1 MAKPKSRPQL
11 SFESAYM
18 ADDAAG
24 IPEDHWCWSFFEYV
38 YCALDDVQFAGM
50 YEEGG
55 RYPVSPSFLAS
66 LTLLQFMFGAS
77 DRAAV
82 ENTIMRRDWRI
93 ALGITCDYD
102 GFHPTVLVRFRQRLV
117 AHGMM
122 DELFETVLGQ
132 MERLGMLRD
141 RRRLRVDATHLVADV
156 ARLSRADAVSEAIR
170 VVVSAAAKGY
180 PELSQDEGF
189 TKLHG
194 QYGQECWVGM
204 GDAGHERLVQLGRDG
219 LWLLALLGQRPV
231 KGKETLAALLEQH
244 FIVDGEDDLR
254 PRGPDDPGV
263 PDPIVTPHEPD
274 ARRGRK
280 GEKEW
285 IGDKVHIVETA
296 AQDGRPNA
304 ITDVLVTDPRVED
317 STVTQQIAERA
328 RSGPSEADTLI
339 ADGGYASGANTAALA
354 GMQMD
359 LVAPPRANTRK
370 GGKLSIEEFTI
381 DFGRQVAI
389 CPEGHES
396 VRWRERQRDIHI
408 RFDTAVCRACP
419 RRSQCTD
426 STRGRSLAPSLHY
439 EQLQRDRARAQTE
452 EFKALH
458 RLRAPIEATISE
470 LVHRCGLR
478 RSRYR
483 GAPFRAFH
491 AVAAVTALNV
501 RRMLRWLATPDGR
514 QAASAACSC
523 RFLTAAERVL
533 GAIRALWVTWAIRTP
548 IAAIIRHP
556 TAMRQ
561 QPI

>member
-38 YCALDDVQFAGM
+38 YCALDDAQFAGM
-50 YEEGG
+50 YQEGG

-66 LTLLQFMFGAS
+66 LTLLQFMFKAS
-77 DRAAV
+77 DRVAV

-93 ALGITCDYD
+93 ALGITRQYE

-132 MERLGMLRD
+132 MERLGLLRD

-170 VVVSAAAKGY
+170 VVVNAAERRY
-180 PELSQDEGF
+180 PELAQDEAF
-189 TKLHG
+189 MALHER
-194 QYGQECWVGM
+194 YGQECWVGM
-204 GDAGHERLVQLGRDG
+204 GDAGDERLVQLGRDG
-219 LWLLALLGQRPV
+219 LALLAALGERPV

-244 FIVDGEDDLR
+244 FIVEPQDGLR
-254 PRGPDDPGV
+254 PRGPDDPAV
-263 PDPIVTPHEPD
+263 PDPIATPHEPD
-274 ARRGRK
+274 ARRGKKRD
-280 GEKEW
+280 KEW

-296 AQDGRPNA
+296 GQDGGPNV

-317 STVTQQIAERA
+317 STMTEQIAERA

-339 ADGGYASGANTAALA
+339 ADGGYASGANSVAVAR
-354 GMQMD
+354 MQMD
-359 LVAPPRANTRK
+359 LVAPPRPNTRK
-370 GGKLSIEEFTI
+370 SEKLSIEEFSI
-381 DFGRQVAI
+381 DFARQVAI

-396 VRWRERQRDIHI
+396 VWWRERQRDIQI
-408 RFDTAVCRACP
+408 RFDTAVCAACP
-419 RRSQCTD
+419 RRSECTD
-426 STRGRSLAPSLHY
+426 STRGRTLAPSRHY

-452 EFKALH
+452 QFKALY
-458 RLRAPIEATISE
+458 RLRAPIEATVSE

-501 RRMLRWLATPDGR
+501 RRMLRWLRTAGGGL
-514 QAASAACSC
+514 AASAACSC
-523 RFLTAAERVL
+523 RFLAAPGRVL
-533 GAIRALWVTWAIRTP
+533 GAIRALWATWAIPKP

-556 TAMRQ
+556 ADMTRQ
-561 QPI
+561 PT

>member
-18 ADDAAG
+18 ADDASG
-24 IPEDHWCWSFFEYV
+24 IAQDHWCRSFFEHV
-38 YCALDDVQFAGM
+38 YCAFDDAQFAGM

-66 LTLLQFMFGAS
+66 VTLLQFMFRAS

-93 ALGITCDYD
+93 ALGITPDYD

-117 AHGMM
+117 AQGMTE
-122 DELFETVLGQ
+122 ELFGTVLGR

-170 VVVSAAAKGY
+170 VVVNAAAKRY

-189 TKLHG
+189 MRLYER
-194 QYGQECWVGM
+194 YGQECWVGT
-204 GDAGHERLVQLGRDG
+204 GDAGDERLVQLGRDG
-219 LWLLALLGQRPV
+219 LLLLAVLGERPV
-231 KGKETLAALLEQH
+231 NGKETLAALLEQH
-244 FIVDGEDDLR
+244 FIVEPQDGLR
-254 PRGPDDPGV
+254 PRGPDDPDV

-274 ARRGRK
+274 ARWGKK
-280 GEKEW
+280 GEREW
-285 IGDKVHIVETA
+285 VGDKVHIAETA
-296 AQDGRPNA
+296 AQDGRPNV

-339 ADGGYASGANTAALA
+339 ADGGYASAANTAAVA
-354 GMQMD
+354 RMQMD

-370 GGKLSIEEFTI
+370 DGKLSIEEFSL
-381 DFGRQVAI
+381 DFERQVAI

-396 VRWRERQRDIHI
+396 LWWRERKRDIQI
-408 RFDTAVCRACP
+408 RFDTAVCAVCP

-426 STRGRSLAPSLHY
+426 STRGRTLAPSLHY

-452 EFKALH
+452 EFKALY
-458 RLRAPIEATISE
+458 RLRAPIEATVSE

-483 GAPFRAFH
+483 GAPFRALH
-491 AVAAVTALNV
+491 AVMAVTALNV
-501 RRMLRWLATPDGR
+501 RRMLRWLATPQGR
-514 QAASAACSC
+514 QAASAACRC
-523 RFLTAAERVL
+523 RFLSAPGRIL
-533 GAIRALWVTWAIRTP
+533 GAIRALWATWAIPRAVAE
-548 IAAIIRHP
+548 IFRHP
-556 TAMRQ
+556 GAITH
-561 QPI
+561 QPA

>member
-1 MAKPKSRPQL
+1 MARPKSRPQL
-11 SFESAYM
+11 SFEGAYI

-24 IPEDHWCWSFFEYV
+24 IAEDHWCWWFFEHV
-38 YCALDDVQFAGM
+38 YCAFDDVQFAGM
-50 YEEGG
+50 YEDGG
-55 RYPVSPSFLAS
+55 RYPVSPSFLAGV
-66 LTLLQFMFGAS
+66 TLLQFMFRAS

-93 ALGITCDYD
+93 ALGITRDYD

-122 DELFETVLGQ
+122 DEVFETVLGQ
-132 MERLGMLRD
+132 MERLGMLRG

-170 VVVSAAAKGY
+170 VVVSAAAKRY

-189 TKLHG
+189 MALHER
-194 QYGQECWVGM
+194 YGQECWVGM
-204 GDAGHERLVQLGRDG
+204 GDPGDERLVQLGQDG
-219 LWLLALLGQRPV
+219 LALLAVVGERQV
-231 KGKETLAALLEQH
+231 KGKETLRALLDQH
-244 FIVDGEDDLR
+244 FIVDAEDDLR

-263 PDPIVTPHEPD
+263 PHPIVTPHEPD

-280 GEKEW
+280 GEREW

-339 ADGGYASGANTAALA
+339 ADGGYASAANTAAVA
-354 GMQMD
+354 GMQID
-359 LVAPPRANTRK
+359 LVAPPRPNTRK

-381 DFGRQVAI
+381 DFARRVAI

-396 VRWRERQRDIHI
+396 VWWQERQRDIHI

-439 EQLQRDRARAQTE
+439 EQLQRDRARAQTDA
-452 EFKALH
+452 FKALY
-458 RLRAPIEATISE
+458 RLRAPIEATVSE

-483 GAPFRAFH
+483 GAPFRALH
-491 AVAAVTALNV
+491 AVLAVTALNV
-501 RRMLRWLATPDGR
+501 RRMLRWLATPERR
-514 QAASAACSC
+514 QAACAACIC
-523 RFLTAAERVL
+523 RFLAAPKRVL
-533 GAIRALWVTWAIRTP
+533 GGIRALWATWAIPRP
-548 IAAIIRHP
+548 FVQIIRHP
-556 TAMRQ
+556 AIMRQ
-561 QPI
+561 QLT